1 LAGRQGAKQ
10 LGSKTTKR
18 FCTTSTYEKQ
28 FLSAEFHERTNLG
41 ALQLRHS
48 VQNRK
53 EELVSASAQQDQD
66 EATRQLALDIYKQL
80 IGINTNPLSGQR
92 NRAYEAFA
100 KRFCDAEFPESDIS
114 VLGPNDRKKNIVVC
128 PVGSEEHKPMLLIEH
143 LDATHGGLESFARGA
158 DVDHALR
165 STPFYA
171 DHWQR

>member
-1 LAGRQGAKQ
+1 LAGRQGAEQ

-48 VQNRK
+48 VSNRK

>member
-1 LAGRQGAKQ
+1 LVPKLRSVFA
-10 LGSKTTKR
+10 L
-18 FCTTSTYEKQ
+18 
-28 FLSAEFHERTNLG
+28 
-41 ALQLRHS
+41 LQLTKSNSFPQSFTRERIS
-48 VQNRK
+48 APCNYAIPSQK